1 MTSTLLLLGASFVF
15 ALLFASRP
23 VVLVWAP
30 IIVRLFLPSYQAN
43 EWFNG
48 PHPAGDMIMVSALV
62 QTIFYWPRVKK
73 VLSSSRLE
81 IAVFSLFCC
90 LIMVNVLSIFNSFT
104 DSLINIA
111 VVYLPPFVLYLLFKM
126 LVLRE
131 GAGALRKVAWVMHLA
146 MLGQM
151 YLAIQQNIT
160 GHILVFED
168 TAKAALWQ
176 LQGIDEITRSQG
188 FVETGLDFAALCA
201 FMVALTYFI
210 RNPIIR
216 WVFIGLYLYGALL
229 GNGRASILAAVI
241 TAVVVTLAAKDRIL
255 TKLTGIGIMAGS
267 FVWMLGTEAGQA
279 LTTKVEDDGGSSELR
294 KEAYRWVEGH
304 WHLFT
309 FTGYPGSRD
318 FRGSG
323 ILGSS
328 LENAYLIVGA
338 DYGLITAAVLLA
350 LQIFLALRNLR
361 NAAGAVTALGAL
373 DMIANNLTNSGFTSN
388 QVGAYLI
395 WIALGFATIGKHFSE
410 YGYAGHR
417 PGIFARRRK
426 TGPVTGAAGP
436 GRSSPL
442 RTPEVASHAHG

>member
-1 MTSTLLLLGASFVF
+1 
-15 ALLFASRP
+15 
-23 VVLVWAP
+23 
-30 IIVRLFLPSYQAN
+30 
-43 EWFNG
+43 
-48 PHPAGDMIMVSALV
+48 
-62 QTIFYWPRVKK
+62 
-73 VLSSSRLE
+73 
-81 IAVFSLFCC
+81 
-90 LIMVNVLSIFNSFT
+90 
-104 DSLINIA
+104 
-111 VVYLPPFVLYLLFKM
+111 
-126 LVLRE
+126 
-131 GAGALRKVAWVMHLA
+131 
-146 MLGQM
+146 
-151 YLAIQQNIT
+151 
-160 GHILVFED
+160 
-168 TAKAALWQ
+168 
-176 LQGIDEITRSQG
+176 
-188 FVETGLDFAALCA
+188 VETGLDFAALCA

-436 GRSSPL
+436 GRASPL
-442 RTPEVASHAHG
+442 RTPEAVSYGHG